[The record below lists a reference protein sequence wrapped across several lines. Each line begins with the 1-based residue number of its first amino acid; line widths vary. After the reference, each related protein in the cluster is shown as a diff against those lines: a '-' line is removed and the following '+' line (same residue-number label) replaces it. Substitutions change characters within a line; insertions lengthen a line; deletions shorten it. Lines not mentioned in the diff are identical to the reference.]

1 MSDSDVPK
9 GWPPEDGSGSKLPG
23 KGLIGLAVAA
33 GLVVAYLIFLW
44 VFCRID
50 VPPKQVAV
58 LIAKTG
64 ENLPSG
70 QILAVEEGYKGIQLT
85 TLKPGRHFKN
95 PLFWSWRVMNI
106 HSVPAGKV
114 GVLIRKYGETPD
126 LEENLLVPLDTTE
139 HHYKGIVREPLKPGL
154 HEKFNP
160 LAYDLELHDA
170 IEIQAGF
177 VGVQVNRVGN
187 DPATPNAYLV
197 GEGER
202 GVVHKV
208 LRPGTYYLNPY
219 AQEVY
224 PVDVRSQRLELSGGA
239 ESAKDDQVLR
249 FPSSDGFE
257 IDVKLTVEW
266 SIDES
271 RAAEVFVRIGEG
283 DASTLIQC
291 VLHKTLI
298 PALRGNARLEGSKY
312 PATNYISGASRTVFQ
327 DSIFEV
333 LEKIC
338 AKQGILIRSVLVNDI
353 VPPQAIA
360 APIREREVAKEELA
374 RNQVQ
379 LKQAQAEQSLARETE
394 LVQQEAAKVRAQ
406 TGQRQ
411 KVIKA
416 ENDQQVALIEQEKLL
431 KVAEADLAA
440 AALQAKA
447 IHARGQADADVIT
460 AQNQAE
466 AKALERSVSAFERP
480 GDFASFIFARRM
492 GPSVQTVF
500 ADPEGPFGELFR
512 SLLEPVKSGEKG
524 GAQ

>member
-1 MSDSDVPK
+1 MSDSDVPS
-9 GWPPEDGSGSKLPG
+9 GWPPEKGDGSGPPLPF
-23 KGLIGLAVAA
+23 KAAVAA
-33 GLVVAYLIFLW
+33 ALVLVLLIGGATFYW
-44 VFCRID
+44 FFCRIE

-58 LIAKTG
+58 VIAKTG
-64 ENLPSG
+64 EDLPSG
-70 QILAVEEGYKGIQLT
+70 EILASDPGYKGIQLA
-85 TLKPGRHFKN
+85 TLKPGRHFLN
-95 PLFWSWRVMNI
+95 PLFWDWKVMNI

-114 GVLIRKYGETPD
+114 GVLIRKYGDTPD
-126 LEENLLVPLDTTE
+126 LEENLLVPLDTDGQ
-139 HHYKGIVREPLKPGL
+139 HFKGIIREPLKPGL

-187 DPATPNAYLV
+187 DPAEPNTYLV

-208 LRPGTYYLNPY
+208 LKPGLYYLNPY

-224 PVDVRSQRLELSGGA
+224 PVDVRSHRLELSGGP
-239 ESAKDDQVLR
+239 SSPKDEQVLR

-266 SIDES
+266 SIDEA

-283 DASTLIQC
+283 VADTLIQN

-312 PATNYISGASRTVFQ
+312 PAANYISGASRTVFQ
-327 DSIFEV
+327 DSIFEI
-333 LEKIC
+333 LEQTC

-353 VPPQAIA
+353 EPPQAIA

-394 LVQQEAAKVRAQ
+394 LVQQEAAKVHAQ
-406 TGQRQ
+406 TAQRQ
-411 KVIKA
+411 EVIKA

-431 KVAEADLAA
+431 KVAEADLDA

-447 IHARGQADADVIT
+447 IQARGQADADVIT

-466 AKALERSVSAFERP
+466 AKALERSVSAFDQP
-480 GDFASFIFARRM
+480 GDFASFIFARRL

-512 SLLEPVKSGEKG
+512 RLLEPAGSQG
-524 GAQ
+524 GDQ